1 MSLSYHKE
9 IGVYCRVS
17 TDEQAQVI
25 EGSIKNQK
33 AAIMNYVKSENINND
48 KWGEITEV
56 YSDEGF
62 SAKNLK
68 RPEIKRL
75 LEDIKNNKINT
86 VIITE
91 ISRLSRSSR
100 DWLYLNSIFEKY
112 NIVLICLRQK
122 FDTSQAAGRLQMA
135 FMIEIAQFEREQVV
149 ERTKLSVQ
157 ARMNRGL
164 YQGGPIPYGFER
176 TDKAGHLKI
185 NEGQKAIAIEIFNI
199 FINKSGYLSEAIRL
213 INKLEYS
220 RSNGKAWTKSSL
232 YRWIKNRALIGEIE
246 INRKKIDKVQ
256 ERLNPN
262 DRYKVVPASWE
273 PLVDKELWEQ
283 ANQILKNNYRKLKVS
298 TWKHGE
304 FLLSGIIECPLG
316 TSLSGASGY
325 GKSGKKH
332 SQYRHGKKCTCHFHS
347 LPVDKINEAVFGEV
361 KRLVM
366 HPQLLEELVLKVNE
380 DVKASQPDLRAGL
393 SAVKVKYDAVAN
405 KLGRITDEILFCE
418 DENQKIMWQEKASQL
433 QSTKKQLELEL
444 RALEGSK
451 GTRNAQTFDIEGI
464 IPIMEKFKKGF
475 NDLPL
480 ATKSHLIKSIV
491 HKVIVQKD
499 KLEIYLKGP
508 DYLANGLNERG
519 VKRDFVSSTICDSGE
534 QNNDYC
540 GKWGG

>member
-1 MSLSYHKE
+1 MNYYRNV
-9 IGVYCRVS
+9 GAYVRVS
-17 TDEQAQVI
+17 TEEQAQVI
-25 EGSIKNQK
+25 EGSIKNQQ
-33 AAIMNYVKSENINND
+33 AAIVSYVQNQNNNNR
-48 KWGEITEV
+48 WGEITKV
-56 YSDEGF
+56 YSDEGY
-62 SAKNLK
+62 SAKNIK
-68 RPEIKRL
+68 RPEIKKL
-75 LEDIKNNKINT
+75 VEDISKNIINT

-91 ISRLSRSSR
+91 ISRLSRSSD
-100 DWLYLNSIFEKY
+100 DWKYLKKIFDEY
-112 NIVLICLRQK
+112 DVALICLRQD
-122 FDTSQAAGRLQMA
+122 FDTSQASGRMMMSVL
-135 FMIEIAQFEREQVV
+135 IELSQFEREQVV
-149 ERTKLSVQ
+149 ERTKASCH
-157 ARMNRGL
+157 ARVNRGL
-164 YQGGPIPYGFER
+164 YRGGPIPYGYER

-185 NEGQKAIAIEIFNI
+185 NEGQKAIAHEIFYI
-199 FINKSGYLSEAIRL
+199 LINKAGYLSQAIVL

-220 RSNGKAWTKSSL
+220 RSSGKSWTKSSL
-232 YRWIKNRALIGEIE
+232 HRWIKNRSLISEIE
-246 INRKKIDKVQ
+246 VNRKKINKPQ

-262 DRYKVVPASWE
+262 DRYKIVPASWE
-273 PLVDKELWEQ
+273 PLVDRVLWEQ

-316 TSLSGASGY
+316 TALSGASGY

-347 LPVDKINEAVFGEV
+347 LPVDKINEAVFGEI

-380 DVKASQPDLRAGL
+380 DAKASQPDLRAGL
-393 SAVKVKYDAVAN
+393 SAVKVKYDAIVN
-405 KLGRITDEILFCE
+405 KLDRITDEMLLCD
-418 DENQKIMWQEKASQL
+418 DENQKIMWREKASRL
-433 QSTKKQLELEL
+433 QANKQQLELEK

-451 GTRNAQTFDIEGI
+451 GMQTSQTFDIDGI
-464 IPIMEKFKKGF
+464 KPIMEKFKKGF

-508 DYLANGLNERG
+508 SYLLNERG
-519 VKRDFVSSTICDSGE
+519 VKRDFVSSTICDKGE

-540 GKWGG
+540 NKWGDPLV